1 LIEAIATKTD
11 MNAHARKW
19 QRFKIDVRVKIR
31 RSKDPDNAV
40 VVRSDLLSEGGLSV
54 YTPESLEIGAS
65 VLVEFSLPG
74 TPKLQLRALIRNRC
88 GFRCGMEFMDVAPSD
103 RTLIRRYL
111 QSLVSEPS
119 EVKNAEADHAAKAN
133 QLQRRQNGQ
142 PLQSC

>member
-1 LIEAIATKTD
+1 MWRSEKSDDAIVGRTCV
-11 MNAHARKW
+11 M
-19 QRFKIDVRVKIR
+19 
-31 RSKDPDNAV
+31 
-40 VVRSDLLSEGGLSV
+40 SEGGLSV
-54 YTPESLEIGAS
+54 RVPKSMEIGTN
-65 VLVEFSLPG
+65 VLVEFLLPG
-74 TPKLQLRALIRNRC
+74 TARELWLPALIRNRC